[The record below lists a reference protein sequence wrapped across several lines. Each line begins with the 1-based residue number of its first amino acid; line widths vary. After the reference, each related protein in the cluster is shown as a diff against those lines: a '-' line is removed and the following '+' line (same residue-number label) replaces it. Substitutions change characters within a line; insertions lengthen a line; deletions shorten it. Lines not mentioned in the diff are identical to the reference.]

1 MQRLRPTLIALA
13 ILALSATVV
22 FAAAPGRP
30 ASAPASHRPEAS
42 ESAEPSEAT
51 KATESAEPSEATKA
65 TEAAEPSE
73 ATKATEAAEPSDGA
87 EASHPVNHGCVVS
100 LAAKTATPSG
110 FKNHGQWVS
119 SVAKDNHG
127 HDKSGDTN
135 TCTLPTSS
143 PAPSASANPT

>member
-22 FAAAPGRP
+22 FAAGPARPAFAPG
-30 ASAPASHRPEAS
+30 SHQPE
-42 ESAEPSEAT
+42 
-51 KATESAEPSEATKA
+51 ATESAEPSDSVEA
-65 TEAAEPSE
+65 
-73 ATKATEAAEPSDGA
+73 G
-87 EASHPVNHGCVVS
+87 HPVNHGCGVS

-119 SVAKDNHG
+119 SIAKDNHG
-127 HDKSGDTN
+127 YNQSGDTN

-143 PAPSASANPT
+143 PAPSATANPT

>member
-13 ILALSATVV
+13 ILVLSATAA
-22 FAAAPGRP
+22 FAAVPARP
-30 ASAPASHRPEAS
+30 AFTTGSHRAEAS
-42 ESAEPSEAT
+42 ESAGPSEAPE
-51 KATESAEPSEATKA
+51 ATETAEA
-65 TEAAEPSE
+65 TEASEPSG
-73 ATKATEAAEPSDGA
+73 SA

-119 SVAKDNHG
+119 SIAKDNHG
-127 HDKSGDTN
+127 HNQGGDTN

-143 PAPSASANPT
+143 SAPSASANPTKH

>member
-42 ESAEPSEAT
+42 ESAKSSEASE
-51 KATESAEPSEATKA
+51 ATESAKSSEAPEATESAKPSEAP
-65 TEAAEPSE
+65 E
-73 ATKATEAAEPSDGA
+73 ATEAAEPSDSV

-119 SVAKDNHG
+119 SIAKNNQG
-127 HDKSGDTN
+127 HNQSGDAN
-135 TCTLPTSS
+135 TCTLPTGG
-143 PAPSASANPT
+143 PAPSANR